1 MNKAAGWY
9 CTRFGFKHY
18 LYRGLETGQRNVVS
32 HVVRLNKIK
41 FVFQSALNPNNK
53 EIGQLLE
60 QHGDHCKDI
69 SFSVDDLDAIFARA
83 VEHGAKVVKNI
94 WEESDE
100 NGTIR
105 MATLQTYG
113 DVTHTLVERKNYK
126 GDFLPGYK
134 PHYYSDP
141 ESESS

>member
-1 MNKAAGWY
+1 
-9 CTRFGFKHY
+9 
-18 LYRGLETGQRNVVS
+18 VS

-60 QHGDHCKDI
+60 KHGDHVKDI

-134 PHYYSDP
+134 PHYYSDS